1 MSLSNVD
8 MHHKT
13 SSEKEEFKA
22 QTKPRSITQ
31 AELIDAQTR
40 QKKQVKKSNTKPKIK
55 EIAVSKGVETQK
67 HYYSTAKTTPRN

>member
-31 AELIDAQTR
+31 AELIDA
-40 QKKQVKKSNTKPKIK
+40 
-55 EIAVSKGVETQK
+55 
-67 HYYSTAKTTPRN
+67 